1 MCKAK
6 LALNNLHYRL
16 GKEGFNE
23 VFVDQMDSDVVAV
36 TRHNP
41 NTHES
46 VVLVAHTAFNQSS
59 VNQGNLLRDI
69 DIKTVTARLHMF
81 SSQFIRKQT
90 AVFELNRII

>member
-6 LALNNLHYRL
+6 LALNNLHYHL

-46 VVLVAHTAFNQSS
+46 VVLVAHTAFNQST
-59 VNQGNLLRDI
+59 VNQGNLFRGI
-69 DIKTVTARLHMF
+69 DVKNVSICLLTFVNKLQCL
-81 SSQFIRKQT
+81 S
-90 AVFELNRII
+90 

>member
-6 LALNNLHYRL
+6 LALNELHYQL

-23 VFVDQMDSDVVAV
+23 VFVDQMNTDVVAV

-46 VVLVAHTAFNQSS
+46 VVLVAHTAFNQNC
-59 VNQGNLLRDI
+59 VNQGNLLRGI
-69 DIKTVTARLHMF
+69 DFKTVSIPLNMF
-81 SSQFIRKQT
+81 SSQ
-90 AVFELNRII
+90 

>member
-46 VVLVAHTAFNQSS
+46 VVLVAHTAFNQSI
-59 VNQGNLLRDI
+59 VNKGNLLSGI
-69 DIKTVTARLHMF
+69 DIKTVSICLHTVKLRVVIRL
-81 SSQFIRKQT
+81 
-90 AVFELNRII
+90 V

>member
-1 MCKAK
+1 M
-6 LALNNLHYRL
+6 

-46 VVLVAHTAFNQSS
+46 VVLVAHTAFSQST
-59 VNQGNLLRDI
+59 VNKGNLLRGI
-69 DIKTVTARLHMF
+69 DIKTVSICLHTVKLRVL
-81 SSQFIRKQT
+81 ICL
-90 AVFELNRII
+90 V